1 MDHRE
6 DKELQ
11 NLTLESKSKFVSKYD
26 KMMAEESRRVAK
38 SRIANQKE
46 LRKQLQRPPQVLLS
60 DANQEFILGLLKE
73 QNFSLK
79 EFDPDHVL
87 EREEK
92 EELRKRLIELGF
104 PVTAVESSL
113 EVCGSLEAC
122 IDWLCVNL
130 PDHKLPKQFRA
141 TGNQIRLSVST
152 AFSIDSALA
161 AGGFEAQND
170 ASRPFE
176 ANLIAAVQSIVPSF
190 QPQSESSSMESVE
203 MEISA
208 LQLIFNIEGE
218 TPKITVIEKENV
230 RCVRYLHPSGS
241 LLFCFSPRLGYPTQP
256 PLALLCFPSLTA
268 SVRRAFTRE
277 IYSLYQ
283 SRSEGVLYEI
293 LTDLDEL
300 VDKAKEAATEEPKRA
315 PIQREKPALASA
327 KPAEPKPHRPRN
339 RVLDKSILV
348 GSPSERVSQQRASLP
363 ITKYK
368 SKVLEMIQHNQVS
381 IVSGGTGCGKSTQ
394 VPQFLIEAFRES
406 DQKDLNIV
414 VCEPRRVSCLG
425 LYLRVIEEQGFVAG
439 SQCPIGY
446 QVQGD
451 VKCGET
457 GKG

>member
-176 ANLIAAVQSIVPSF
+176 ANLIAAVQSIVSRF
-190 QPQSESSSMESVE
+190 QLDCTISS
-203 MEISA
+203 
-208 LQLIFNIEGE
+208 
-218 TPKITVIEKENV
+218 TVRAPN
-230 RCVRYLHPSGS
+230 S
-241 LLFCFSPRLGYPTQP
+241 
-256 PLALLCFPSLTA
+256 
-268 SVRRAFTRE
+268 SVRNMA
-277 IYSLYQ
+277 
-283 SRSEGVLYEI
+283 
-293 LTDLDEL
+293 
-300 VDKAKEAATEEPKRA
+300 
-315 PIQREKPALASA
+315 
-327 KPAEPKPHRPRN
+327 
-339 RVLDKSILV
+339 
-348 GSPSERVSQQRASLP
+348 
-363 ITKYK
+363 
-368 SKVLEMIQHNQVS
+368 
-381 IVSGGTGCGKSTQ
+381 
-394 VPQFLIEAFRES
+394 
-406 DQKDLNIV
+406 
-414 VCEPRRVSCLG
+414 
-425 LYLRVIEEQGFVAG
+425 
-439 SQCPIGY
+439 
-446 QVQGD
+446 
-451 VKCGET
+451 
-457 GKG
+457 